1 MLHQINYLPN
11 ELLNNATRGPVE
23 IRKQT
28 CNKVPTLLPG
38 TVSMD
43 NRSNTALVA
52 LRRILRVTELNSRKL
67 AQQSELTASQLLL
80 LKHVGQHGQ
89 ALPSAIAKAIELKQA
104 TITVL
109 INKLEE
115 DGLVT
120 RNRDT
125 EDRRRVWVRLTNAGR
140 EALGRS
146 PDLLQ
151 NRFEHGFEQL
161 EEWEQSM
168 IITTL
173 ERIASLLDAAG
184 VDAAPV
190 LDVGDL
196 DRLVDDK

>member
-1 MLHQINYLPN
+1 
-11 ELLNNATRGPVE
+11 
-23 IRKQT
+23 
-28 CNKVPTLLPG
+28 
-38 TVSMD
+38 MD

-52 LRRILRVTELNSRKL
+52 LRRILRVTELNSRNL
-67 AQQSELTASQLLL
+67 ARQSELTASQLLL
-80 LKHVGQHGQ
+80 LKHVDQHGQ
-89 ALPSAIAKAIELKQA
+89 ALPSTIAKAIELKQA

-120 RNRDT
+120 RSRDT
-125 EDRRRVWVRLTNAGR
+125 EDRRRVWVRLTDAGR
-140 EALGRS
+140 EVLERS

-151 NRFEHGFEQL
+151 SRFQNGFDRL

-173 ERIASLLDAAG
+173 ERIASLLDAED
-184 VDAAPV
+184 VEAAPV

-196 DRLVDDK
+196 DRLVDDA

>member
-1 MLHQINYLPN
+1 M
-11 ELLNNATRGPVE
+11 E
-23 IRKQT
+23 
-28 CNKVPTLLPG
+28 
-38 TVSMD
+38 

-67 AQQSELTASQLLL
+67 ARQSELTASQLLL
-80 LKHVGQHGQ
+80 LKHVAQHGQ
-89 ALPSAIAKAIELKQA
+89 ALPSTIAKTIELKQA

-120 RNRDT
+120 RSRDT
-125 EDRRRVWVRLTNAGR
+125 EDRRRVWVRLTDAGR
-140 EALGRS
+140 EVLDRS

-151 NRFEHGFEQL
+151 SRFEHGFQQL

-173 ERIASLLDAAG
+173 ERIASLLDAEH
-184 VDAAPV
+184 VEAAPV

-196 DRLVDDK
+196 DRLVEDD